1 MDHCPFKVKTT
12 GLLDTSLRAL
22 EDGGCE
28 TEDSA
33 VVRVIRIGSLQGTCD
48 VTLGG
53 PEDEGA
59 RSFGQ
64 LPRGRAWYTE
74 DFSAVAGR
82 KYIGALVVFSRAED
96 GGEGILNFG
105 PGESV
110 RTAFPPDPVD
120 RTFEV
125 KIINDDNF
133 DTALETFRPRDAR
146 RARRLGGA
154 VRVAQDPRYKTSS
167 VMILDDDLF
176 PSNDFKEEIETGEE
190 AVPCLSVPAL
200 AGCSDSVSDGLLWSF
215 IKFCF
220 VHVDQI
226 WWKTILVNAYYLA
239 TIFIKVYL
247 IDAWLGWCLTFRNDP
262 EAEERLW
269 IPGDRNGTA
278 VCLGLAWVLPN
289 IILLASDYFEMKGLE
304 MGFNIRNHLRVNLFR
319 KYLRYTS
326 ESRAAVPVQDLKI
339 AIMEDIPDVVA
350 DGYLIIFELWAMLG
364 KIGMVTIFMLKKT
377 PGDRCRMTHAVEKKT
392 IVVRHFEEVRKR
404 EVCRAGARSEFW
416 AFQHLC
422 AEDSEEA
429 RDGLEKLQLLAT
441 WLAGRRKGMGSRVA
455 WMESELFYRVDGRI
469 GVDDRIGVDGGE
481 FQPNSEAL
489 APGKHEQGGVAFPN
503 MANSQLIPWI
513 TLLAIGFYIG
523 GSAQM
528 VLGGRISLGAL
539 VTTINIYKDRQNSRG
554 RGHALKKK
562 QLISESKEKN
572 WREELP
578 SPKITSAAVLACPD
592 FFKRPAISQAVDV
605 CCWRPEHN
613 SGIV

>member
-1 MDHCPFKVKTT
+1 MATT
-12 GLLDTSLRAL
+12 RAIPCRL
-22 EDGGCE
+22 PTVAAFWEIREDLWIC
-28 TEDSA
+28 
-33 VVRVIRIGSLQGTCD
+33 
-48 VTLGG
+48 
-53 PEDEGA
+53 
-59 RSFGQ
+59 
-64 LPRGRAWYTE
+64 Y
-74 DFSAVAGR
+74 
-82 KYIGALVVFSRAED
+82 SR
-96 GGEGILNFG
+96 
-105 PGESV
+105 
-110 RTAFPPDPVD
+110 
-120 RTFEV
+120 
-125 KIINDDNF
+125 
-133 DTALETFRPRDAR
+133 
-146 RARRLGGA
+146 
-154 VRVAQDPRYKTSS
+154 
-167 VMILDDDLF
+167 
-176 PSNDFKEEIETGEE
+176 
-190 AVPCLSVPAL
+190 
-200 AGCSDSVSDGLLWSF
+200 
-215 IKFCF
+215 
-220 VHVDQI
+220 
-226 WWKTILVNAYYLA
+226 
-239 TIFIKVYL
+239 
-247 IDAWLGWCLTFRNDP
+247 DP

-304 MGFNIRNHLRVNLFR
+304 MGFNIRCSTLPRHELDQRVGEKDR
-319 KYLRYTS
+319 
-326 ESRAAVPVQDLKI
+326 SRAAVPVQDLKI
-339 AIMEDIPDVVA
+339 AIMEDGRGFHDIPDVVA

-377 PGDRCRMTHAVEKKT
+377 PGDRCRMTHAEKKT

-404 EVCRAGARSEFW
+404 EVCRAG
-416 AFQHLC
+416 